1 MQVRLQKILSAGGIS
16 SRRAAEQLILQGR
29 VSVNGTTV
37 RELGTRADPERDVVK
52 VDGRRVRSDTRRRY
66 VLLNKPRGYLSTRSD
81 PRGRPTV
88 FALLK
93 GVREYLYPVGRLDFD
108 SEGLLLLTNDG
119 DLALRMTHP
128 RHRLE
133 REYHARVRGI
143 LDEKAAR
150 RLATGVVLEG
160 RRTAPATVR
169 VLSGRSGHGGDES
182 TVALTLREG
191 RKRQVRHMF
200 EAVGHPVM
208 RLKRVRLGPLKPLGL
223 KPGHAR
229 DLDAAELH
237 ALKVAVGLAE
247 RKGAAR
253 KASARKRPARKQPAG
268 EERG

>member
-119 DLALRMTHP
+119 ELALRMTHP

-143 LDEKAAR
+143 LDEKSAR
-150 RLATGVVLEG
+150 RLATGVVIAG
-160 RRTAPATVR
+160 RRTAPATVKILR
-169 VLSGRSGHGGDES
+169 GRAGQDRAES
-182 TVALTLREG
+182 TVALTIREG
-191 RKRQVRHMF
+191 RKRQVRYMF
-200 EAVGHPVM
+200 EGVGHPVM
-208 RLKRVRLGPLKPLGL
+208 RLKRVRLGPIESRGL
-223 KPGHAR
+223 KPGAAR
-229 DLDAAELH
+229 ELDALEVR
-237 ALKVAVGLAE
+237 ALKTAVGLIEPGRRTPTRKE
-247 RKGAAR
+247 R
-253 KASARKRPARKQPAG
+253 P
-268 EERG
+268 